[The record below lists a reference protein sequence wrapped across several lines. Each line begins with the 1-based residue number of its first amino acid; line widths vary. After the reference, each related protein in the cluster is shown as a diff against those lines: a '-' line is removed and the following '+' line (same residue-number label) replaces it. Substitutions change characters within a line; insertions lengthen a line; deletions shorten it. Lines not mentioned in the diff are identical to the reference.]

1 LRLNELKTNNKSKK
15 SESVVFK
22 TRKSLARLDS
32 REKHLNER
40 IVKLQKRIDAVSK
53 LGLKMQG
60 LKEKQKEITDLK
72 KARITEIQALIAT
85 FGSTIPAEQV
95 S

>member
-1 LRLNELKTNNKSKK
+1 MKINNKSK
-15 SESVVFK
+15 SESIVAK

-53 LGLKMQG
+53 LGLRMQE
-60 LKEKQKEITDLK
+60 LKEKAREIADLK
-72 KARITEIQALIAT
+72 KARIAEIQQLIEA
-85 FGSTIPAEQV
+85 FAPAETPQA
-95 S
+95 